1 MFSFAQR
8 ELSLCYCHGYQAT
21 ARRNTPGTNYCH
33 LRFSMSNVAP
43 SPKVLLV
50 LKNHNGRNSKEL
62 FQFFRNLPQVAPG
75 RFQVNDGRWRGCC
88 RRGSVSVWALLL
100 CAGFLCRD
108 WNAQP
113 ACEMLRMEVTHCSVL
128 GFPSNLFAVSP
139 GYSNTRE
146 LQGFSA
152 DKRWAGRPLMTGET
166 CLNPNGRDAVMNACG
181 YKRAGN

>member
-1 MFSFAQR
+1 MVTRRRREETPLAQTTVTSGSACQT
-8 ELSLCYCHGYQAT
+8 SL
-21 ARRNTPGTNYCH
+21 R
-33 LRFSMSNVAP
+33 L
-43 SPKVLLV
+43 PKFCWFF
-50 LKNHNGRNSKEL
+50 KKKHSGRNSKEL

-75 RFQVNDGRWRGCC
+75 RFQVNDGRWRGCG

-152 DKRWAGRPLMTGET
+152 DKRWAGRPAMTGET

-181 YKRAGN
+181 YKRAGK